1 MSIAD
6 LLSPARISLRTDIR
20 SKKRA
25 LEEISKLLA
34 TGANIDENAIFT
46 SLVNREKLGSTGLG
60 QGVAIPH
67 GRVRGLDSSVGAV
80 LRLSNGIDFE
90 SSDGEPTD
98 LVFGLIVPEEC
109 TDEHLEILRGLAEM
123 FTDETFTQQLRSSE
137 SDPALFELLSQYQ
150 PTSESA

>member
-6 LLSPARISLRTDIR
+6 LLNPARISLRNDIR

-34 TGANIDENAIFT
+34 NGANIGENAIFT
-46 SLVNREKLGSTGLG
+46 SLVNREKLGSTGLAL
-60 QGVAIPH
+60 GVAIPH

-80 LRLSNGIDFE
+80 LRLTSGIDFE

-109 TDEHLEILRGLAEM
+109 TSEHLEILRQLAEM
-123 FTDETFTQQLRSSE
+123 FTDEAFTQKLRSTE
-137 SDPALFELLSQYQ
+137 SDQALFDLLSQYQ
-150 PTSESA
+150 PVAEAS

>member
-25 LEEISKLLA
+25 LEEISALLA
-34 TGANIDENAIFT
+34 NGANIEQKAIFT

-67 GRVRGLDSSVGAV
+67 GRVRGLDASVGAV

-90 SSDGEPTD
+90 STDGEPTD
-98 LVFGLIVPEEC
+98 LVFGLVVPEDC
-109 TDEHLEILRGLAEM
+109 TEEHLEILRSLAEM
-123 FTDETFTQQLRSSE
+123 FTDETFTQQLRNSKSDSE
-137 SDPALFELLSQYQ
+137 LFELLSQYQ
-150 PTSESA
+150 PVAEAS